1 MIKQETP
8 AVQVSTTQTSIGQ
21 GREFTGWHMLAIMV
35 AFFGVIIIVNIIMA
49 TSAIR
54 TWSGLVVQNSYVA
67 SQEFNEKSITGK
79 AHAALN
85 WQEHLSYEN
94 GIVRYQLTDA
104 NGVPVKAVGATAVF
118 RRPVNEK
125 EDQTLNMLPESDG
138 VLTAEA
144 TLKDGNWV
152 VEVNSYA
159 GLDEPYR
166 QVSRIYIDN
175 GTFVVEDTNK
185 PAEGSGKPVKGSAQ

>member
-1 MIKQETP
+1 MIKQNTSSP
-8 AVQVSTTQTSIGQ
+8 APQ
-21 GREFTGWHMLAIMV
+21 GREFTGWHMLGIMI
-35 AFFGVIIIVNIIMA
+35 AFFGVIIIVNVIMA

-54 TWSGLVVQNSYVA
+54 SWSGLVVKNSYVA
-67 SQEFNEKSITGK
+67 SQEFNEKSIIGK

-94 GIVRYQLTDA
+94 GVVSYRLTNAD
-104 NGVPVKAVGATAVF
+104 GTPVKAVGATAVF

-125 EDQTLNMLPESDG
+125 EDQTLNMMPVAEG

-144 TLKDGNWV
+144 SLKDGNWV
-152 VEVNSYA
+152 VEINTYA

-166 QVSRIYIDN
+166 QVSRINISN
-175 GTFVVEDTNK
+175 GKFVVKDADLN
-185 PAEGSGKPVKGSAQ
+185 VKGAAQ

>member
-1 MIKQETP
+1 MISQDNQV
-8 AVQVSTTQTSIGQ
+8 AQVSGAQA
-21 GREFTGWHMLAIMV
+21 REFTGWHMLAIMV
-35 AFFGVIIIVNIIMA
+35 AFFGVIITVNIIMA

-67 SQEFNEKSITGK
+67 SQEFNEKSIIGK

-94 GIVRYQLTDA
+94 GIVRYQLTEA
-104 NGVPVKAVGATAVF
+104 SGVPVKAIGATAVF

-144 TLKDGNWV
+144 DLKDGNWV
-152 VEVNSYA
+152 VEVNTYA

-166 QVSRIYIDN
+166 QVSRIFITN

-185 PAEGSGKPVKGSAQ
+185 PAEGSVQ